1 MKNEFIE
8 YLKSIG
14 LTEPIIGRIEHIYQF
29 YKEIS
34 SDEIR
39 DIFVTEYIKE
49 DGSRE
54 YENLWFFSSKCCMEA
69 KLFITK
75 DDFDVAP
82 MRNDVMYLRIQKQ
95 DYDFEKA
102 TEKSRI
108 QLRFDLSYVRGILK
122 ASKENCD
129 HLKRILLEYILP
141 NVKE

>member
-39 DIFVTEYIKE
+39 DIFVTEYIKA

-75 DDFDVAP
+75 DDFDMAP
-82 MRNDVMYLRIQKQ
+82 MRNDVVYLDIRKQ
-95 DYDFEKA
+95 DYDFKKA

-108 QLRFDLSYVRGILK
+108 ELRFRLSEVHGILK

-141 NVKE
+141 NLKE